1 MITGYKW
8 TARKTDGKLFFV
20 TLECNNEFVDTGE
33 GRKLDKITFI
43 QQIALYD
50 GLKMKKEIQWK
61 A

>member
-33 GRKLDKITFI
+33 GRKLEEYNLLCLEGDII
-43 QQIALYD
+43 QY
-50 GLKMKKEIQWK
+50 
-61 A
+61 